1 MTCSRSEKNEDK
13 VGDNEVVK
21 IVTVSLLS
29 ASGQSGGDCLSAGT
43 PTTHG
48 GVTSP
53 FGHGRGRSGSPEVR
67 TDVRDFVLFSFS
79 SAGAFD
85 KSGVGGT
92 IIDLGATLD
101 DCLDCRIDLGHFVDN
116 IIINSHKVF

>member
-1 MTCSRSEKNEDK
+1 MTCSRSDKKKSEDK

-29 ASGQSGGDCLSAGT
+29 ASGQSGGDCLSPGT

-53 FGHGRGRSGSPEVR
+53 FGHGRGGSGSPEVR
-67 TDVRDFVLFSFS
+67 TDVRDFVLFSFA

-92 IIDLGATLD
+92 VVDLGAPLD
-101 DCLDCRIDLGHFVDN
+101 FC
-116 IIINSHKVF
+116 